1 MAVIVRLLPLWAQ
14 FQQRC
19 AALPASLEA
28 LPKQA
33 QLLILVGG
41 VYLFFGIH
49 NFLQEALMNQPGFSR
64 LGVMLGYFEVLGVTL
79 CCFVERQLYLQAD
92 PKSEY
97 GQRKAPLSAYPML
110 TLCLLSSSALSNLSL
125 NYINFPTK
133 VVFRSCKLIPTM
145 VIASFLHKKV
155 FSGTEYVCATMA
167 CVGLI
172 CFAAADFQTRPS
184 FHPVGLVLVS
194 ASVCAD
200 AVLPNVQESLFRN
213 YQASRLE
220 VTLYTNAFTLILM
233 TLSTLAS
240 GDLWKCIQ
248 LMLVQQ
254 RLSLYIFIY
263 TFIAYIAIG
272 CHMMVVQRYGGVAA
286 VLIATGRK
294 AMTLMVSFLLFPK
307 AFTWFYPLGTFLV
320 LTGLTWASLSKVYAT
335 TTTTTNKSVP
345 SSETRPFKAHMSD
358 VDDLLRPE
366 HAAAASP
373 A

>member
-1 MAVIVRLLPLWAQ
+1 
-14 FQQRC
+14 
-19 AALPASLEA
+19 LEA

-49 NFLQEALMNQPGFSR
+49 NFLQEALMHQPGFSH

-79 CCFVERQLYLQAD
+79 CCFAERQVYLQSD
-92 PKSEY
+92 PNSEY

-145 VIASFLHKKV
+145 VIASILHRKI
-155 FSGTEYVCATMA
+155 FSGTEYICATMA

-172 CFAAADFQTRPS
+172 CFAAAEFQTRPS
-184 FHPVGLVLVS
+184 FHPIGLFLVS

-200 AVLPNVQESLFRN
+200 AILPNVQESLFRN

-240 GDLWKCIQ
+240 GDLLQCLQ
-248 LMLVQQ
+248 LM
-254 RLSLYIFIY
+254 RSSRHLSLCICLY
-263 TFIAYIAIG
+263 TFIAYLAIG
-272 CHMMVVQRYGGVAA
+272 CHMTVVQRYGGVAA

-294 AMTLMVSFLLFPK
+294 VLTLIVSFLLFPK
-307 AFTWFYPLGTFLV
+307 TFTWFYPLGTVLV
-320 LTGLTWASLSKVYAT
+320 LTGLTWASLSKVYSPTHKAL
-335 TTTTTNKSVP
+335 P
-345 SSETRPFKAHMSD
+345 SSLHPSETRPFKAHLSD
-358 VDDLLRPE
+358 NILVDDRVEPTT
-366 HAAAASP
+366 AASP